1 MTISLNGERREI
13 REDMTVADL
22 ISDLALP
29 PEHVAVEL
37 NRALLKRAL
46 FTKTRL
52 QEGDALELVTLVG
65 GG

>member
-13 REDMTVADL
+13 REGMTVADL

>member
-1 MTISLNGERREI
+1 MSISINGERREI
-13 REDMTVADL
+13 REGTTVAEL
-22 ISDLALP
+22 IADLALP

-37 NRALLKRAL
+37 NQALLKRAL
-46 FTKTRL
+46 FAETRL